1 MFRDIS
7 NCKDLFKVSPSTS
20 HYNASIQPLSQ
31 EAIQTAT
38 QSGTAGRTEGR
49 RNTSRTGSI
58 LTSFRF
64 NQGPIEFPRTGVGVC
79 VPAHPS
85 TAHAPAAGGA
95 LWDYSREIS
104 SPDGARRTDGEAG
117 DLGSIPKEG
126 RVRGVCVEWTVVH
139 QLMQKLSFR
148 RQRFISLPIEET
160 SQEVMNAPRNVQC
173 IRTAVVSLVFL
184 AV

>member
-1 MFRDIS
+1 MRAFNHLARKPYKQPHKAGQQVGLREGGTPLELVPYLLVS
-7 NCKDLFKVSPSTS
+7 GSTKVPSS
-20 HYNASIQPLSQ
+20 SLELASESASL
-31 EAIQTAT
+31 E
-38 QSGTAGRTEGR
+38 
-49 RNTSRTGSI
+49 
-58 LTSFRF
+58 
-64 NQGPIEFPRTGVGVC
+64 
-79 VPAHPS
+79 HPS